1 MPSAAPLCG
10 ACENWMPGAQRQRSV
25 ADFHKGVPQSRSDG
39 DDVVTVKANGVSP
52 APGPDPQP
60 PVRRGIQGP
69 QVMVIVCLDNDKLS
83 CNKSCGHAGVTR

>member
-25 ADFHKGVPQSRSDG
+25 ADFHKGVLQSRSDG

>member
-25 ADFHKGVPQSRSDG
+25 ADFHKGVLQSRSDG
-39 DDVVTVKANGVSP
+39 DDVVTVKANGMSP